1 MDILSGNNLSAIH
14 LETGADECY
23 RRDRG
28 KEHLLLR
35 YCRKQYRCITIFMA
49 MVIVLLSFLNTIL
62 SNIDKDLLNNIA
74 NGVTLG
80 SNKTTHYMKKL
91 MLMLNSSLDHH
102 QLHSNTSLM
111 EHD

>member
-1 MDILSGNNLSAIH
+1 MEILSGNNLSAIH

-23 RRDRG
+23 RRDGR

-62 SNIDKDLLNNIA
+62 SNIDKDILNNIA

-80 SNKTTHYMKKL
+80 SNKTTHYMKRL
-91 MLMLNSSLDHH
+91 MVMLNSSLGHH
-102 QLHSNTSLM
+102 HLHSNTSLM